1 MDHPTTLI
9 YLPDEETLSNLFEN
23 WPSSMRVALCIDEE
37 GGGHVAL
44 LREDEA
50 ADAPVRIAQL
60 LDRNDS
66 DFVIVPTFG
75 GYPTRKIRFSEEQQ
89 LCGMLAELSD
99 LPLRARSHLAG
110 LSEGPDLSIDDH
122 SAPFEEVHTD
132 VALTSKEETVTGHEV
147 SQPAVGEADPSETT
161 LDDVF
166 LAGWEEDGLPDNT
179 KSTSRLPEGFVHL
192 TEKDVSKGPSIFGRR
207 SRAGKYVQLTL
218 EGAPLRQK
226 LIKPYLAAEVGASQD
241 LTRFCI
247 VPPEGAPWPP
257 KPGASILFD
266 NHGIGPASSQLSN
279 GRELRVDVVVEGDS
293 LLLSLEDYEVI
304 LGNRRSKRFS
314 TRALGPAFAALVAY
328 AMFQVGMSEEAF
340 LQMSSAP
347 LSVAHA
353 GPEAVD

>member
-9 YLPDEETLSNLFEN
+9 YLFDQETLSNLFEN

-44 LREDEA
+44 LREDEV

-60 LDRNDS
+60 LDRDDS

-99 LPLRARSHLAG
+99 LPLRARSHLAE
-110 LSEGPDLSIDDH
+110 LSEGLDLSIDDF
-122 SAPFEEVHTD
+122 SEPFEEVHDD
-132 VALTSKEETVTGHEV
+132 VALKPKEEAVTGHEV
-147 SQPAVGEADPSETT
+147 SQPAMGTSDPSETI

-166 LAGWEEDGLPDNT
+166 LPDGVEDGLPIDT
-179 KSTSRLPEGFVHL
+179 KGSSRLPEGFVHL
-192 TEKDVSKGPSIFGRR
+192 AEKDVSKGPSMVGRL
-207 SRAGKYVQLTL
+207 SRAGKHIQLTF

-226 LIKPYLAAEVGASQD
+226 LIKPYLAAEVGASRD
-241 LTRFCI
+241 LTRFCL

-266 NHGIGPASSQLSN
+266 NHGIGPVSSQLLS
-279 GRELRVDVVVEGDS
+279 GSELRVNVVVEDDS
-293 LLLSLEDYEVI
+293 LLLSLVEYEVI
-304 LGNRRSKRFS
+304 PGNRRSKGFS
-314 TRALGPAFAALVAY
+314 RRALGPAFAAFVAY

-340 LQMSSAP
+340 LQMNNAP
-347 LSVAHA
+347 PTVAYA
-353 GPEAVD
+353 DPEAVD

>member
-9 YLPDEETLSNLFEN
+9 YLFDEETLSNLFEN

-37 GGGHVAL
+37 GGGHVTL

-60 LDRNDS
+60 LDRDDS

-110 LSEGPDLSIDDH
+110 LPESPDLCIDEFCE
-122 SAPFEEVHTD
+122 PLQEVHAN
-132 VALTSKEETVTGHEV
+132 VALTSAEETASGHTV
-147 SQPAVGEADPSETT
+147 FRPAVGEAT
-161 LDDVF
+161 LDEVF
-166 LAGWEEDGLPDNT
+166 HAGWVEDGQPAIT
-179 KSTSRLPEGFVHL
+179 RSTSKLPEGFIHL
-192 TEKDVSKGPSIFGRR
+192 TEKNISAGPSLIVGRL
-207 SRAGKYVQLTL
+207 SRAGKHVQLTL

-226 LIKPYLAAEVGASQD
+226 LIEPYLAAEVGASRD

-257 KPGASILFD
+257 EPGASILFD
-266 NHGIGPASSQLSN
+266 NPGIGPVSSQLSN
-279 GRELRVDVVVEGDS
+279 GRELRVDVVVESDS
-293 LLLSLEDYEVI
+293 LLLSLGDYEVI

-314 TRALGPAFAALVAY
+314 RRALGPAFAALVAY

-340 LQMSSAP
+340 LQMSSAS
-347 LSVAHA
+347 LTVAH
-353 GPEAVD
+353 GDPEAVD